1 MSSQPST
8 NPDVPAERDSRM
20 DLEFHERTWHGF
32 LRFSAWASLHVLLVV
47 GYLTFVFAIGM
58 NWLTALVLI
67 AIAGIVGGLLMG
79 LSSAWYVALAG
90 QALFVVFVRI
100 CIALFQAI
108 S

>member
-1 MSSQPST
+1 MSSPRST
-8 NPDVPAERDSRM
+8 DLEPPVERDSRM

-32 LRFSAWASLHVLLVV
+32 VKFSAWASLHVLLVV

-58 NWLTALVLI
+58 NWLTALILM

-79 LSSAWYVALAG
+79 LSSAWYVALAA
-90 QALFVVFVRI
+90 QAVFVVFVRI
-100 CIALFQAI
+100 CIILFQSI